1 MNDSL
6 APVLRKFALVF
17 FDDILIYSPSFE
29 LHLEHLAVVLS
40 ILRRDKWQVKLYK
53 CAFAQQRVNYL
64 GHVVFVDGVSTD
76 ESKLQS
82 VRDWPT
88 PTNLKEL

>member
-1 MNDSL
+1 
-6 APVLRKFALVF
+6 
-17 FDDILIYSPSFE
+17 
-29 LHLEHLAVVLS
+29 VVLS
-40 ILRRDKWQVKLYK
+40 ILQRDKWQVKLSK

-64 GHVVFVDGVSTD
+64 GHVVSADGVSTD
-76 ESKLQS
+76 ESKIQS